1 MAVPGMDI
9 VKKFIINQFVN
20 NSVRT
25 YFGIATFMGYRQYIN
40 RQYCYNQWFGRI
52 EMERR
57 IDRGQLWAVQAH
69 LQLWAAIKA
78 RSENLDKDSDGRSDA
93 PTKDIKRK
101 YKLII
106 TLAETKLI
114 TKQTKLACNIRTHTL
129 FKVNM
134 ANIYYIDFHSF
145 SISLSIPSHF
155 QSTWHLCAF
164 LFSSHGS
171 STSRLHWLLWYVSSV
186 NYSLTSLDIIIIIVS
201 RLLALTAFTAL
212 AALTT
217 APWPLPLF

>member
-1 MAVPGMDI
+1 MF
-9 VKKFIINQFVN
+9 KSNQTN
-20 NSVRT
+20 EN
-25 YFGIATFMGYRQYIN
+25 YRKTLKLDTKV
-40 RQYCYNQWFGRI
+40 F
-52 EMERR
+52 E
-57 IDRGQLWAVQAH
+57 LW
-69 LQLWAAIKA
+69 LCT
-78 RSENLDKDSDGRSDA
+78 
-93 PTKDIKRK
+93 TKDIKRK

-145 SISLSIPSHF
+145 SISLSIPSYF

-171 STSRLHWLLWYVSSV
+171 FTSRLHWLLWYVSSV

-201 RLLALTAFTAL
+201 RILAFTAL
-212 AALTT
+212 AALAT
-217 APWPLPLF
+217 APWPFPLF